1 MIADLG
7 MKLKAI
13 EEVWTDNNFQI
24 SEKEIQE
31 ITDAGLYK
39 KSSQYFLT

>member
-1 MIADLG
+1 

-31 ITDAGLYK
+31 IV
-39 KSSQYFLT
+39 SN